1 MDFFGKSFLKN
12 QIRIIMGCAM
22 EIGRGLM
29 PEDQLLK
36 ATETLDRK
44 DLGPTAAANG
54 LILMS
59 IDYE

>member
-1 MDFFGKSFLKN
+1 
-12 QIRIIMGCAM
+12 MGCAM

-36 ATETLDRK
+36 ATKTLDRK